1 MVDNNN
7 MEELGEYIYNNFDF
21 IDMDRL
27 SDFKE
32 DLYQLGYLPCLLRKK
47 LNKDYYFNVVFN
59 DEIDNKL
66 KNSRNQ
72 SYLWKLTEIYD
83 WGKVN
88 NQYSIMIHMDE
99 LGEIIEFLKGL

>member
-1 MVDNNN
+1 M
-7 MEELGEYIYNNFDF
+7 
-21 IDMDRL
+21 
-27 SDFKE
+27 
-32 DLYQLGYLPCLLRKK
+32 
-47 LNKDYYFNVVFN
+47 VFN